1 MVKINMENNTIANLL
16 KAYQENN
23 NATRRDDSREFF
35 ATYTPDELEI
45 IRAYKALTL
54 HERHT
59 LRDTDP
65 DRYAVIDALFT
76 REGIAKKAAYDL
88 EQKQHLTR
96 EYIRHNLKCAI
107 RAAVLDA
114 YAEIIP
120 AFVGKAYGPKT
131 ADKISDLFTEATGCR
146 VTLYEYYIA
155 IYPGCDIYGYCNK
168 LDCNIYAAYSDEI
181 KARPDVITPDNKIAF
196 LNVSAFEAGAAPVD
210 DIPGTIEKLL
220 QAYSVAAEKYNAL
233 QAAISDYN
241 ALQVENIPRLYIRDA
256 IYKDFR
262 F

>member
-1 MVKINMENNTIANLL
+1 MVKINMKNNTIANLL
-16 KAYQENN
+16 KAYQANN
-23 NATRRDDSREFF
+23 DAMRRDDSREFF
-35 ATYTPDELEI
+35 ATYTPAELET

-65 DRYAVIDALFT
+65 ERVELVNKLYE
-76 REGIAKKAAYDL
+76 RETIAKKAAHDL
-88 EQKQHLTR
+88 EQKQQLTR

-120 AFVGKAYGPKT
+120 AFAGKAYGPKT
-131 ADKISDLFTEATGCR
+131 ADKIKEMFLDRTGCR
-146 VTLYEYYIA
+146 VTFQGHTIA
-155 IYPGCDIYGYCNK
+155 VYPSADVYGYCNN
-168 LDCNIYAAYSDEI
+168 LNFDIYASYNDEI
-181 KARPDVITPDNKIAF
+181 KARPAVITPDNKIAL

-210 DIPGTIEKLL
+210 DIPGTIEQLL

-233 QAAISDYN
+233 QAACSAYN
-241 ALQVENIPRLYIRDA
+241 VLQVGNIPRLYIRDS